1 MLGRQFGIMLT
12 YINIS
17 HLSGF
22 HCTTRLHAR
31 WQSCGHRTL
40 GMSQMGSFS
49 DFLSVRQPFP
59 LCPRFQTYC
68 YLAANDV
75 QGQQETI
82 TSDRIDLDQSIVP

>member
-22 HCTTRLHAR
+22 HRTTRLHAR

-40 GMSQMGSFS
+40 GMSQMG
-49 DFLSVRQPFP
+49 LGRVKT
-59 LCPRFQTYC
+59 LCRK
-68 YLAANDV
+68 
-75 QGQQETI
+75 
-82 TSDRIDLDQSIVP
+82 DLG